1 MASGVFGGG
10 LEVTQRAKT
19 PGAMTIGSRVIGK
32 GEPCYVI
39 AEVGINHNGD
49 LDVAR
54 QLVDAAV
61 EGGADAVKFQKR
73 KLTETYRQ
81 EILDQ
86 PRHGEQGLQYI
97 VPMLVEFE
105 LSDDQFRE
113 LFAYCQARQITAMCT
128 PWDQASVDFLET
140 CDLAAYKIG
149 SPDLTNFPLIEYVS
163 KTRKPML
170 LSTGMSTEEEVRRTL
185 AFLEQCQ
192 AEYAL
197 FHCVSTYPAAPEEIN
212 LRFMERLREWSGKR
226 PVGYSGHDNGI
237 AISLAA
243 VAMGAS
249 LIERHLTLDRTMR
262 GPDHKASLEPRQFA
276 EQVRAL
282 REVEVS
288 IGVPHRWITRGE
300 TLNRRVLGKSVVAAV
315 DIPAQTPIVRSMLT
329 SKSPGLGLSPQFI
342 DKLVGRRLSRDVVRD
357 EMFLQS
363 DVEDVVPGRGDGPID
378 IGAPWGIVARF
389 LDFVALEQAFAPLGM
404 RFVEFHVSDRDLDAG
419 PTAYGAGQRSIGF
432 VVHAP
437 EYCHDTLIDLCSA
450 DPAQRALSVERIQK
464 TIQLARDLAPQFQ
477 WDTALFPH
485 GPKVVM
491 HVGGMAPRPGSYD
504 LQGASAR
511 LLDALQQLDTDG
523 VDLLLE
529 NLPPYPWY
537 FGGRWFGHVL
547 CDSENTAF
555 LCKESGLGLCFD
567 TSHAA
572 LECARNGESLESFA
586 RAVAPYV
593 RHLHLSDGA
602 GTSGEG
608 LQIGD
613 GSINFV
619 ALLPVLLEPR
629 PTVIPEIWMGHHEN
643 GVAFRAALERLTDI
657 RWASLVLD
665 RPSDVL
671 GLARLRGLTV
681 PVDAT
686 VFSALRVIDTNR
698 MGIAFVLDSE
708 RRVVG
713 VVTDGDIRHAFV
725 RGINL
730 HDEVAQV
737 MTRNFVRGEVGMT
750 PPQLRALLPGRTRVM
765 PILDAE
771 GRLADFASLDTPGE
785 DKA

>member
-1 MASGVFGGG
+1 MSATERV
-10 LEVTQRAKT
+10 LHV
-19 PGAMTIGSRVIGK
+19 GSRRIGP

-49 LDVAR
+49 LAIAK

-61 EGGADAVKFQKR
+61 AAGADAVKFQKR
-73 KLTETYRQ
+73 RLSETYRQ

-97 VPMLVEFE
+97 VPMLIEFE
-105 LSDDQFRE
+105 LPDEQFRE
-113 LFAYCQARQITAMCT
+113 LFEYCRARRITAMCT
-128 PWDQASVDFLET
+128 PWDCASVDFLET
-140 CDLAAYKIG
+140 CELAAYKIG
-149 SPDLTNFPLIEYVS
+149 SPDLTNFPLIEYVAR
-163 KTRKPML
+163 TRKPML

-185 AFLEQCQ
+185 AFLEQCG

-212 LRFMERLREWSGKR
+212 LRFMERLREWSRR

-243 VAMGAS
+243 VAMGAR
-249 LIERHLTLDRTMR
+249 LLERHLTVDRTMR
-262 GPDHKASLEPRQFA
+262 GPDHKASLEPAQFT
-276 EQVRAL
+276 EQVRAI
-282 REVEVS
+282 REVEMS

-300 TLNRRVLGKSVVAAV
+300 TLNRRVLAKSLVAAM
-315 DIPAQTPIVRSMLT
+315 DIPAHTLIVRDMLT
-329 SKSPGLGLSPQFI
+329 SKSPGLGLSPQFV
-342 DKLVGRRLSRDVVRD
+342 DKLIGRRLPRTMARD

-363 DVEDVVPGRGDGPID
+363 DADEAVARRAVAKIDVGG
-378 IGAPWGIVARF
+378 PWGIVARF
-389 LDFVALEQAFAPLGM
+389 LDVAPLEGTFAPLGM

-419 PTAYGAGQRSIGF
+419 ASAYEGGRKPFGF

-437 EYCHDTLIDLCSA
+437 EFCHDTLIDLCSA
-450 DPAQRALSVERIQK
+450 DDAQRALSTTRIQQ
-464 TIQLARDLAPQFQ
+464 TIDLARDLAPLFE
-477 WDTALFPH
+477 WDPAMFPH
-485 GPKVVM
+485 GPKIVM
-491 HVGGMAPRPGSYD
+491 HVGGMSPAPDSYD
-504 LQGASAR
+504 LEAATGR
-511 LLDALQQLDTDG
+511 LLTALRQLDTTG

-537 FGGRWFGHVL
+537 FGGRWFGHVI
-547 CDSENTAF
+547 CDAENTVL

-572 LECARNGESLESFA
+572 LECTKSGASLLEFA
-586 RAVAPYV
+586 KSVAPFV

-613 GSINFV
+613 GSVNFV
-619 ALLPVLLEPR
+619 ALLPLLLESH

-643 GVAFRAALERLTDI
+643 GLAFRAALERLTEI
-657 RWASLVLD
+657 HWASLVLG
-665 RPSDVL
+665 RPSD
-671 GLARLRGLTV
+671 RRTRPDLRALTV
-681 PVDAT
+681 MDDAT
-686 VFSALRVIDTNR
+686 IFTALVVIDANR
-698 MGIAFVLDSE
+698 MGIAFVLDNT

-730 HDEVAQV
+730 HDDVTQA
-737 MTRNFVRGEVGMT
+737 MTRNFVHGEAGMSLAEV
-750 PPQLRALLPGRTRVM
+750 QARLPGRTQVM
-765 PILDAE
+765 PVLDDD
-771 GRLADFASLDTPGE
+771 GRLVDFASLDTLGSGTP
-785 DKA
+785 